1 MTIKICG
8 EFEGKNCERYFGNSK
23 AVKSALCRCTGKD
36 YTLSVSDG
44 KDEHG
49 NVIYKAIGADGL
61 EAKDTDLYRVDS
73 EDFADAV
80 LTLQARARAR
90 AEDTDVYRVD
100 TDMLNGVLRDIAR
113 GAL

>member
-1 MTIKICG
+1 MTIQICG
-8 EFEGKNCERYFGNSK
+8 EFEGKECERYFANSK
-23 AVKSALCRCTGKD
+23 AVKRALCRCTGKN
-36 YTLSVSDG
+36 YTMSVSTDS

-49 NVIYKAIGADGL
+49 YAIYKAIGVDGL
-61 EAKDTDLYRVDS
+61 EAEDTDLYRVDS

-80 LTLQARARAR
+80 LTLQARARAKNS
-90 AEDTDVYRVD
+90 DVYRVD

>member
-1 MTIKICG
+1 MTKTKQTIYKTRGGCYHV
-8 EFEGKNCERYFGNSK
+8 GKRYFQYLD
-23 AVKSALCRCTGKD
+23 AALKESTKEECMLNQED
-36 YTLSVSDG
+36 Q
-44 KDEHG
+44 
-49 NVIYKAIGADGL
+49 
-61 EAKDTDLYRVDS
+61 DTDIYRVDS